1 MTFESTRNSSPIGT
15 HDSFI
20 ADYYEHL
27 ADEDAMHYADETLE
41 ARARAHIEVAQ
52 ARPTKTANIAIR
64 TEPGC
69 AVLYVVTDD
78 MPFLVDSVTAELVRQ
93 NAAIHLVVHP
103 LLVVA
108 RNRAT
113 GELIGVNRMPA
124 SVGVSSGDTSAM
136 TSIAHLIAT
145 GDDASHLESWIA
157 IEIARAG
164 EEAQAKLIAGLG
176 KVLRD
181 VRAAVDDWQLMLVK
195 TVQIADSLST
205 VVNGEEIHDLTQ
217 TQDLLRWLDAGNFTF
232 LGYREYDLVNE
243 NGEDVLSIREG
254 SGLGL
259 LRHVDDDHHIQ
270 HLTPAGRHKARE
282 RGTLVI
288 TKANSRSTVHRP
300 AYFDYIGVKS
310 FDGDGAVNGERR
322 FIGLFAASA
331 YTSSVETVP
340 VLREKVAAV
349 MEQIGFPL
357 GSHSGKDL
365 LGIMETYPRDELF
378 QIDVDTLAATVRAI
392 QRLQERRRTRLFLRP
407 DVYGRFMSAL
417 VYLPR
422 DRYTTVVRLRVEK
435 ELQDTFNAASVDFEA
450 RMSESALARLF
461 FRIRLPK
468 DAPVGDVD
476 PAALERRLV
485 MAVRSWPEGIIEQLN
500 ETRSLHVAE
509 RLAGLWAEAFPG
521 SYQVDF
527 TTDNALEDIARFE
540 DIARAGDVA
549 APGSTDSGRVD
560 DAAAPLGFHVYLPVS
575 TEPVAAEA
583 EPAAAA
589 PAARG
594 QDARVKI
601 YMTRPQSL
609 SQLLPYFHNL
619 GIEVQN
625 ERPFEIETSD
635 KRRFYLYD
643 LGLTYPA
650 GVDPVSTGQLLAA
663 SFVAAVHGAS
673 ESDGLDRLVLQQ
685 GMTWHRVVILRSYAK
700 YLRQMGNTNSYGF
713 VGDTLIANPTVAN
726 ALVALFEARFDPSI
740 QADDRGQLVASVR
753 DELTAA
759 MEQVSTLDAD
769 RVLRTFV
776 NLIESSLRTN
786 YFQHKPYLSIKL
798 DPQQIDLLP
807 FPKPMFEI
815 WVYSPRVEGVHL
827 RFGKIARGGL
837 RWSDRREDFRTEV
850 LGLVKAQTV
859 KNAVIVPTGAKG
871 GFFAKQLPDA
881 SIDRAAWMAEGI
893 ESYQTFIRGLLD
905 LTDNLVTTDAAER
918 VVPPA
923 RVVRHDDD
931 DTYLVVAAD
940 KGTAAFS
947 DIANSLAAEYG
958 FWLGDAFASGGSVG
972 YDHKAMGI
980 TARGAWESV
989 KRHFSELS
997 LDTQNEDF
1005 TVVGVGDMSGDVFG
1019 NGMLLSPH
1027 IRLVAAFDHRHI
1039 FLDPNPDAA
1048 LSFAERKR
1056 LFELPRS
1063 SWADYDARLISAG
1076 GGIFPRQA
1084 KAIPISAAVRAV
1096 LGLPEDTSRLS
1107 SPELLRAILLA
1118 PADLLYNGGIGT
1130 YVKASTETAAQVG
1143 DKANDAIRVD
1153 GRDLRVR
1160 VVGEG
1165 GNLGLTQRGRIEAAL
1180 AGVILNTDAIDNSAG
1195 VDCSDHEVNIKIFV
1209 DRMVAAGGLDPAERS
1224 LFLAEMTDEVG
1235 RLVLQDNVDQNILLL
1250 NDRVLVTNWSP
1261 SYERLMNWLET
1272 TGDLAREREALPTT
1286 VTLKERLDTGQGLT
1300 SPELSVLAAYAKIE
1314 LATSLGASDLGADP
1328 WFSDTLRRYFPAQL
1342 SERFDAELHTHPL
1355 RREIIATVVAN
1366 DMINLGG
1373 ITFAF
1378 RAMEETSADQ
1388 VIIARAFVAL
1398 RQIFEL
1404 DTMVD
1409 ELNALP
1415 TSFPTEHWTAIH
1427 LDIRRLLDRAVRW
1440 LVNQGGSGPVAEVV
1454 GRYKPQIDELR
1465 AHLGDYLQGA
1475 DLQRLDEQ
1483 RAKADE
1489 WGVPQHLGRRWSELF
1504 EAFALLDVAK
1514 VAAQTQAPIAT
1525 IAAVYYRVYERFGV
1539 DGVLERITALPRTD
1553 RWQALARAA
1562 LRDDL
1567 YSTIADI
1574 TKAVWEA
1581 TATRGPAGTSVADSR
1596 ATDAITP
1603 DDRLLAW
1610 EAQNAA
1616 QLNRAR
1622 SVFEEV
1628 NALGRDDMAS
1638 LAVALR
1644 LLRSIVRP

>member
-1 MTFESTRNSSPIGT
+1 MTFETTRGSSSLGT

-27 ADEDAMHYADETLE
+27 ADEDAANYTPETLE
-41 ARARAHIEVAQ
+41 ARARAHAEVAQ
-52 ARPTKTANIAIR
+52 TRPAKTASLAIHH
-64 TEPGC
+64 EPGRS
-69 AVLYVVTDD
+69 VVYIVTDD

-93 NAAIHLVVHP
+93 NSAIHLVVHP

-108 RNRAT
+108 RNRTT
-113 GELIGVNRMPA
+113 GDLVGVNRMPA

-136 TSIAHLIAT
+136 TSIAHLVAV

-157 IEIARAG
+157 VEIDRAS
-164 EEAQAKLIAGLG
+164 EAAQASLIAGLG
-176 KVLRD
+176 EVLD
-181 VRAAVDDWQLMLVK
+181 GVRAAVDDWQLMLVK
-195 TVQIADSLST
+195 AGQIANSLGT
-205 VVNGEEIHDLTQ
+205 ITNGGEIHDLTQ
-217 TQDLLRWLDAGNFTF
+217 TQDLLRWLEAGNFTF
-232 LGYREYDLVNE
+232 LGYREYDLKTLD
-243 NGEDVLSIREG
+243 GEDVLSIRAG

-259 LRHVDDDHHIQ
+259 LRHADDAHQIQ
-270 HLTPAGRHKARE
+270 HLTVAGRHKARE
-282 RGTLVI
+282 RGALVI
-288 TKANSRSTVHRP
+288 TKANSRSSVHRP

-310 FDGDGAVNGERR
+310 FDADGNVNGERR

-340 VLREKVAAV
+340 VLREKVTAV
-349 MEQIGFPL
+349 MKQIGFPP

-365 LGIMETYPRDELF
+365 LGSMETYPRDELF
-378 QIDVDTLAATVRAI
+378 QIDVHTLAATVRAI

-422 DRYTTVVRLRVEK
+422 DRYTTAVRLRVEK
-435 ELQDTFNAASVDFEA
+435 ELQETFNAVSVDFEA

-468 DAPVGDVD
+468 DSPIGDVD

-485 MAVRSWPEGIIEQLN
+485 MAVRSWPEGISEQLH
-500 ETRSLHVAE
+500 EAHAMDEAE
-509 RLAGLWAEAFPG
+509 RLAALWCEAFPA
-521 SYQVDF
+521 SYQVDYE
-527 TTDNALEDIARFE
+527 TDDALQDIDRFE
-540 DIARAGDVA
+540 NVA
-549 APGSTDSGRVD
+549 ATGGTDI
-560 DAAAPLGFHVYLPVS
+560 DATEDVVSPLGFHVYLPAGGG
-575 TEPVAAEA
+575 EE
-583 EPAAAA
+583 
-589 PAARG
+589 
-594 QDARVKI
+594 DARVKI

-609 SQLLPYFHNL
+609 SQILPYFHNL
-619 GIEVQN
+619 GIQVLD
-625 ERPFEIETSD
+625 ERPFAIETTD
-635 KRRFYLYD
+635 ERTFYLYD
-643 LGLTYPA
+643 LGLNYPT
-650 GVDPVSTGQLLAA
+650 GVDPIATGPLLAD
-663 SFVAAVHGAS
+663 SFGAAVRGAS
-673 ESDGLDRLVLQQ
+673 ESDGLDRLVLCE
-685 GMTWHRVVILRSYAK
+685 GMAWQRVVILRSYAK

-726 ALVALFEARFDPSI
+726 ALVALFEARFHPDLETD
-740 QADDRGQLVASVR
+740 ARDTLVASIR
-753 DELTAA
+753 EALATA
-759 MEQVSTLDAD
+759 MEQVPSLDAD
-769 RVLRTFV
+769 RVLRTFI

-786 YFQHKPYLSIKL
+786 YFQQKPYLSIKL
-798 DPQQIDLLP
+798 DPQQIELLP

-827 RFGKIARGGL
+827 RFGTIARGGL

-871 GFFAKQLPDA
+871 GFFAKKLPDA
-881 SIDRAAWMAEGI
+881 SVDRAAWMAEGI
-893 ESYQTFIRGLLD
+893 ESYKTFIRGLLD
-905 LTDNLVTTDAAER
+905 LTDNLVRTDTAER
-918 VVPPA
+918 VVPPN

-997 LDTQNEDF
+997 LDTQSEEF

-1019 NGMLLSPH
+1019 NGMLLSQH
-1027 IRLVAAFDHRHI
+1027 VRLIAAFDHRHI
-1039 FLDPNPDAA
+1039 FLDPNPDPA
-1048 LSFAERKR
+1048 LSFAERAR
-1056 LFELPRS
+1056 LFDLPRS
-1063 SWADYDARLISAG
+1063 SWADYDARLISTG

-1084 KAIPISAAVRAV
+1084 KAIPISAEVRQA
-1096 LGLPEDTSRLS
+1096 LSLPENTTRLS

-1153 GRDLRVR
+1153 GRDLRVK

-1209 DRMVAAGGLDPAERS
+1209 DRMVAAGKLDPAERS
-1224 LFLAEMTDEVG
+1224 EFLAEMTDEVG
-1235 RLVLQDNVDQNILLL
+1235 RLVLQDNVDQNVLLL

-1261 SYERLMNWLET
+1261 SYERLMNWLESSGELT
-1272 TGDLAREREALPTT
+1272 RELEALPTT
-1286 VTLKERLDTGQGLT
+1286 LTLRERLDTGKGLT

-1314 LATSLGASDLGADP
+1314 LATSLGASDLGDDP
-1328 WFSDTLRRYFPAQL
+1328 WFGDTLRRYFPAQL
-1342 SERFDAELHTHPL
+1342 SERFDAELDTHPL
-1355 RREIIATVVAN
+1355 RRQIIATVVAN

-1373 ITFAF
+1373 ITFSF
-1378 RAMEETSADQ
+1378 RAMEETSANQ
-1388 VIIARAFVAL
+1388 ATIARAFVAL
-1398 RQIFEL
+1398 REIFEL
-1404 DTMVD
+1404 DQMVD
-1409 ELNALP
+1409 ELGALP
-1415 TSFPTEHWTAIH
+1415 SSFPTEHWTAIH
-1427 LDIRRLLDRAVRW
+1427 LDMRRLLDRAVRW
-1440 LVNQGGSGPVAEVV
+1440 LVNQGGSRPVADVV
-1454 GRYKPQIDELR
+1454 GQYKPQIDELR

-1475 DLQRLDEQ
+1475 DMQRLEEQ

-1489 WGVPQHLGRRWSELF
+1489 WGVPAHLGRRWSELF

-1514 VAAQTQAPIAT
+1514 VAAQTTAPIAA
-1525 IAAVYYRVYERFGV
+1525 IAAVYYQVYARFEV
-1539 DGVLERITALPRTD
+1539 DNVLERITALPRKD

-1567 YSTIADI
+1567 YSTIADM
-1574 TKAVWEA
+1574 TTAVWEA
-1581 TATRGPAGTSVADSR
+1581 TVDLEPAADS
-1596 ATDAITP
+1596 ATDVVPAKA
-1603 DDRLLAW
+1603 RLLAW
-1610 EAQNAA
+1610 EGLNQE
-1616 QLNRAR
+1616 QLDRAR

-1628 NALGRDDMAS
+1628 NALGHDDMAS
-1638 LAVALR
+1638 LSVALR
-1644 LLRSIVRP
+1644 LLRSIVRR